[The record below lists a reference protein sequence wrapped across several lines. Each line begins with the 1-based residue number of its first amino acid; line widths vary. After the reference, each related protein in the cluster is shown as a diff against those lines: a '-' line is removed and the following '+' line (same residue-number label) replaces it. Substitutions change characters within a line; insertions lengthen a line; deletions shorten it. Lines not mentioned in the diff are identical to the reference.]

1 MCDIPQQVENK
12 DDYNF
17 RLDARIDTIDKDDV
31 DSDKGADVR
40 VKYTNDKGND
50 DGDNIGGGEG

>member
-17 RLDARIDTIDKDDV
+17 RLDARIDTIDTDDV
-31 DSDKGADVR
+31 DSDKGADVSL
-40 VKYTNDKGND
+40 
-50 DGDNIGGGEG
+50 